1 MKKNLYSLTLS
12 DEVVREVDALA
23 HRLGTNRSALVNRI
37 LSEYVSVPTPERR
50 INDIFEAIEALV
62 SPSRELVNSQSMSLK
77 SSLAYKY
84 RPTVKYEV
92 DLGGGEDTLGTLNVV
107 FRTQSAELI
116 AALTDF
122 FRLWARI
129 ENVCLAPALG
139 GTIACSLYD
148 GRFVRPLAMP
158 RGHAR
163 SAEDIAGAISAY
175 VQQLQESMGGD
186 SGLTEQLAALKQSVS
201 QLAAGSEALSQGV
214 TAFGEGIGQLSQ
226 GTEALT
232 KGTGMLVE
240 AGDQLYDGF
249 GELTDGTEEL
259 ADGMKTYNED
269 GIQELGK
276 LAGSDLKEVLT
287 RMKALR
293 EADGQYDNYAGIA
306 DGSTGSVR
314 FIIETE
320 EIALP

>member
-1 MKKNLYSLTLS
+1 MIRYSKENPVRRCMMKKNLYSLTLS

-62 SPSRELVNSQSMSLK
+62 SPSRELVPFFAPNSQSMSLK

-92 DLGGGEDTLGTLNVV
+92 DLGGEDTLGTLNVV

-175 VQQLQESMGGD
+175 VQLFDRLLKGYLSGD
-186 SGLTEQLAALKQSVS
+186 
-201 QLAAGSEALSQGV
+201 LSAKDV
-214 TAFGEGIGQLSQ
+214 
-226 GTEALT
+226 
-232 KGTGMLVE
+232 
-240 AGDQLYDGF
+240 
-249 GELTDGTEEL
+249 EL
-259 ADGMKTYNED
+259 AYRG
-269 GIQELGK
+269 
-276 LAGSDLKEVLT
+276 DLRGRGL
-287 RMKALR
+287 L
-293 EADGQYDNYAGIA
+293 I
-306 DGSTGSVR
+306 
-314 FIIETE
+314 
-320 EIALP
+320 

>member
-62 SPSRELVNSQSMSLK
+62 SPSRELVPFFAPNSQSMSLK

-158 RGHAR
+158 RGHSIFFSSRAR
-163 SAEDIAGAISAY
+163 YSARWPDIAGAISAY
-175 VQQLQESMGGD
+175 VQLFDRLLKGYLSGD
-186 SGLTEQLAALKQSVS
+186 
-201 QLAAGSEALSQGV
+201 LSAKDV
-214 TAFGEGIGQLSQ
+214 
-226 GTEALT
+226 
-232 KGTGMLVE
+232 
-240 AGDQLYDGF
+240 
-249 GELTDGTEEL
+249 EL
-259 ADGMKTYNED
+259 AYRG
-269 GIQELGK
+269 
-276 LAGSDLKEVLT
+276 DLRGRGL
-287 RMKALR
+287 L
-293 EADGQYDNYAGIA
+293 I
-306 DGSTGSVR
+306 
-314 FIIETE
+314 
-320 EIALP
+320 